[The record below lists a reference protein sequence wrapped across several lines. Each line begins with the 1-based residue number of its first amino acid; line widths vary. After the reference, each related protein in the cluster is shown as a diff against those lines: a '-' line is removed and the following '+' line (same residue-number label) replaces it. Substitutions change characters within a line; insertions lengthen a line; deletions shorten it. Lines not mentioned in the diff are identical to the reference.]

1 MTQTRTTCPYCGV
14 GCGVIVERSS
24 DGRVRVQGDPDHPAN
39 FGRLC
44 SKGSALADTLG
55 PDDRLLYPEWR
66 DREGNVQRVS
76 WDFALDTIANTFAR
90 IRAEHG
96 PQAIAFYASGQMLT
110 EDYYVANKL
119 MKGFIGSANIDTNSR
134 LCMASA
140 VAGQVRAFG
149 ADLVPTAYTDLEQA
163 DLVVLSGSNL
173 AWCHPVL
180 FQRLKAAKEQRR
192 SLQIIVID
200 PRRTETCVI
209 ADQHLPIV
217 PGSDVWLWQGLLSH
231 LAHYG
236 QLDFAFLERHV
247 DGWAD
252 SIAFARAAAPNL
264 STVAQRCGLSEEAVL
279 RFYRAFAGTAK
290 VVTAFS
296 QGVNQSSSGT
306 DKVSAILNAHLA
318 TGRIGKPGAGPFSL
332 TGQPNAMGGRE
343 VGGMASTLAA
353 HLTFAPA
360 HRQLLQKFW
369 SAPHLVSAPGLKAVD
384 LFDAIADGQIK
395 AVWIMATNPVVSLPN
410 ADKVRAAL
418 RRCDL
423 VIASD
428 FVRHTDT
435 VELAHLRLPAL
446 AWGEKSGT
454 VTNSERR
461 ISRQR
466 AFLPAPGEA
475 KPDWWAICEVGKRLG
490 YAEAFAFQ
498 GPHEIFREH
507 AQLTAFEN
515 HGERP
520 LNLAAMAALTESEYD
535 TLQPRQWPAVTATD
549 NSERLFA
556 DGIFATANRRA
567 RMQALTPRTPANVV
581 STDFPLALNTG
592 RVRDQWH
599 TMTRTARAAKLN
611 AHQSEPLL
619 HVHPGDATRYGLR
632 AGEFARLASQWGEAL
647 LRVQIDDSLRPGN
660 VFVPM
665 HWSDAFSARARIGAI
680 INPDRDPDSGQ
691 PEFKHTPVSVQAVP
705 MTWHGFLIQR
715 APLLQAPQSR
725 YWARIPAMA
734 CTRYELADD
743 ALHAAASAPDMS
755 IERLM
760 QRVFAGQLPE
770 GERMAWGDP
779 ARAAY
784 RAAWLQQGRLEAC
797 LFIAPSAH
805 LPDRLWLQ
813 SLFDKPALSGE
824 ERRAL
829 LSGQPPRGS
838 VSSGAIV
845 CACFAVGEQTLRRH
859 IRNGCRTPAALTRA
873 CQAGGNCGSCLP
885 ALQRLIDGEPVSGV
899 PA

>member
-14 GCGVIVERSS
+14 GCGVIVERSV

-55 PDDRLLYPEWR
+55 PDDRLLHPEWHG
-66 DREGNVQRVS
+66 ERVS
-76 WDFALDTIANTFAR
+76 WDFALDQIASQFAR

-140 VAGQVRAFG
+140 VAGHVRAFG

-163 DLVVLSGSNL
+163 DLVVLAGSNL

-180 FQRLKAAKEQRR
+180 FQRLKAAKEQRPA
-192 SLQIIVID
+192 LQIVVID

-209 ADQHLPIV
+209 ADQHLAIA
-217 PGSDVWLWQGLLSH
+217 PGSDVWLWQGLLAH
-231 LAHYG
+231 LAQYG

-252 SIAFARAAAPNL
+252 SIAAARAAAPNL
-264 STVAQRCGLSEEAVL
+264 GTVAQQCRLDEASVL
-279 RFYRAFAGTAK
+279 RFYRAFAGSAR

-296 QGVNQSSSGT
+296 QGINQSSSGT
-306 DKVSAILNAHLA
+306 DKVSAILNVHLA
-318 TGRIGKPGAGPFSL
+318 TGRIGKPGAGPFSI

-353 HLTFAPA
+353 HLTFSPP
-360 HRQLLQKFW
+360 HREHLQRFW
-369 SAPHLVSAPGLKAVD
+369 SAPNLVSAPGLKAVE
-384 LFDAIADGQIK
+384 LFEAIADGQIK

-410 ADKVRAAL
+410 ADRVRAAL
-418 RRCDL
+418 QRCDL

-435 VELAHLRLPAL
+435 VELAQLRLPAL

-466 AFLPAPGEA
+466 PFLLAPGEA
-475 KPDWWAICEVGKRLG
+475 KPDWWAICEVAKRLG
-490 YAEAFAFQ
+490 YADAFAFQ
-498 GPHEIFREH
+498 HPHEIFREH

-515 HGERP
+515 HGERM
-520 LNLAAMAALTESEYD
+520 LDLGALAALTRAQYD
-535 TLQPRQWPAVTATD
+535 TLSPTQWPARTAAG
-549 NSERLFA
+549 NSERLFV
-556 DGIFATANRRA
+556 DGAFATDNRRA
-567 RMQALTPRTPANVV
+567 RMQALTPRAPVNAPAVEY
-581 STDFPLALNTG
+581 PLVLNTG
-592 RVRDQWH
+592 RVRDHWH
-599 TMTRTARAAKLN
+599 TLTRTARAAKLN

-619 HVHPGDATRYGLR
+619 HVHPRDAARHALR
-632 AGEFARLASQWGEAL
+632 AGEFARLASRWGEAL
-647 LRVQIDDSLRPGN
+647 LRVQIDDSLRPGD
-660 VFVPM
+660 VFAPM
-665 HWSDAFSARARIGAI
+665 HWSDAFAARARVGAV
-680 INPDRDPDSGQ
+680 INPDRDPVSGQ
-691 PEFKHTPVSVQAVP
+691 PEFKHTPVSVQPVP
-705 MTWHGFLIQR
+705 MAWHGFLIR
-715 APLLQAPQSR
+715 REPLLTVPHSR
-725 YWARIPAMA
+725 YWLRIPATA

-743 ALHAAASAPDMS
+743 EPLASAGEPALS
-755 IERLM
+755 IAQLM
-760 QRVFAGQLPE
+760 QRVFADQLPV
-770 GERMAWGDP
+770 GERLDWGDP

-784 RAAWLQQGRLEAC
+784 RAAWLQHGRLEAC
-797 LFIAPSAH
+797 LFIAQNAQ

-813 SLFDKPALSGE
+813 SLFDQRALSAD

-829 LSGQPPRGS
+829 LSGHPPRGS
-838 VSSGAIV
+838 VSNGAIV

-859 IRNGCRTPAALTRA
+859 IRSGCRTPAALTRA

-885 ALQRLIDGEPVSGV
+885 ALQRLIDSEPVSGV
-899 PA
+899 TA